1 MSLPFHTRWR
11 MFLAKSK
18 TGARSFDEA
27 WRYLVL
33 GGVRRDAAAPDVLHP
48 NPTPS
53 LCTCYGTQ
61 RAGRE
66 AYDDH
71 KEGCPWVAA
80 KCSTCDGAGWCPG
93 CGGDGLE
100 TRGEVKS

>member
-11 MFLAKSK
+11 MFLAKS
-18 TGARSFDEA
+18 RSGTRELTDA

-33 GGVRRDAAAPDVLHP
+33 GGVKNRAPVRDVLHP

-53 LCTCYGTQ
+53 LCTCYGPQ

-71 KEGCPWVAA
+71 EDGCPWLDAR
-80 KCSTCDGAGWCPG
+80 CDECLGEGYCRICGGAGLHPIQ
-93 CGGDGLE
+93 
-100 TRGEVKS
+100 EVKP